1 MIHSIDEFLAEWAYE
16 SQNTLKLL
24 SSLTD
29 DSLKIKVYSEG
40 RSLGYLAWH
49 IVTTIPEML
58 GRTGLSLTVPE
69 GHDKEPASASMIIEE
84 YKKQSQ
90 SLVKALNDNWT
101 NDTLNVDF
109 EMYGDTWNG
118 GMVLQALVKH
128 EIHHRAQMTVLM
140 RQAGLSI
147 PGMYGPSKDDWSA
160 MGAPVQ
166 K

>member
-1 MIHSIDEFLAEWAYE
+1 
-16 SQNTLKLL
+16 
-24 SSLTD
+24 
-29 DSLKIKVYSEG
+29 
-40 RSLGYLAWH
+40 
-49 IVTTIPEML
+49 
-58 GRTGLSLTVPE
+58 
-69 GHDKEPASASMIIEE
+69 MIIEE